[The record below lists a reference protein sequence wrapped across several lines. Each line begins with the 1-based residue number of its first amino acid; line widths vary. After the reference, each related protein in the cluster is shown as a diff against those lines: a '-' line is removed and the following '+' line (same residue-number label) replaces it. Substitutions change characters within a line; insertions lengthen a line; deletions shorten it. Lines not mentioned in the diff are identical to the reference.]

1 MSAKT
6 KYKVVIIGCGNV
18 AWHLAKQL
26 HALKNYSL
34 SIYNH
39 KANEALQRF
48 AAELKCTTTVGLNA
62 IAPDADFY
70 FICVAD
76 KFIPLVSKK
85 INPENKEAILLHTSG
100 SVALTDIKNTYPNK
114 AVFYPLQTFSKNDLV
129 DWKDVP
135 LILEASNAYTK
146 KNIKTLALGFGK
158 KQLFLN
164 YSERLRLHLSAVLVN
179 NFSNALFV
187 AASDLLNKTAGQA
200 DFRLLLP
207 LIKKTA
213 QKVETILPR
222 NAQTGP
228 AKRNDQVVLKKHL
241 RLLKGEKQTKK
252 LYKQMSKLIAYQQD
266 THA

>member
-1 MSAKT
+1 MSATT

-26 HALKNYSL
+26 YALKVYSL
-34 SIYNH
+34 SVYNH
-39 KANEALQRF
+39 QANDALKRF
-48 AAELKCTTTVGLNA
+48 SNELKCTTSVGLNS
-62 IAPDADFY
+62 IASDADFY

-85 INPENKEAILLHTSG
+85 INCKRKQAILLHTSG
-100 SVALTDIKNTYPNK
+100 SVALEDIKNTCPNK

-129 DWKDVP
+129 DWKDIP
-135 LILEASNAYTK
+135 LIMEASNTFTK
-146 KNIKTLALGFGK
+146 KNIKMLATGFGK

-164 YSERLRLHLSAVLVN
+164 YSQRLRLHLSAVLVN

-187 AASDLLNKTAGQA
+187 AASDLLNKKVDQT

-207 LIKKTA
+207 LIRKTA

-222 NAQTGP
+222 DAQTGP

-252 LYKQMSKLIAYQQD
+252 LYKQMSKLITYQQD